1 MDKINTADLSSGL
14 FTILINTTQ
23 TKSTKFVVVLLISSQ
38 TGKQWHNKESTELY
52 CLFLAADSIV
62 DSISFIRHIV
72 LWSEHGWAMAQAL
85 YGGSCFLYC
94 CLCFVKLWWVIQSVV
109 LCCVVDRMY
118 QDKLS
123 QLKRQVQQLKDGTL
137 PIYMKKMKKLEQ
149 QYKERLRLCSL
160 WVKRELEV
168 VQEEYKSEKEL
179 ANKEFEVRSSMHQ

>member
-1 MDKINTADLSSGL
+1 
-14 FTILINTTQ
+14 
-23 TKSTKFVVVLLISSQ
+23 
-38 TGKQWHNKESTELY
+38 
-52 CLFLAADSIV
+52 
-62 DSISFIRHIV
+62 
-72 LWSEHGWAMAQAL
+72 
-85 YGGSCFLYC
+85 
-94 CLCFVKLWWVIQSVV
+94 VIQSVV